1 MKVDTESRAVA
12 IPTPCGGEVLVDP
25 RHHRENVVRRLLAD
39 GVRTSTL
46 LRLLPEWEPLITRV
60 ATEQADAS

>member
-1 MKVDTESRAVA
+1 MTVDTESREVA
-12 IPTPCGGEVLVDP
+12 IPTPGGGEVLVDP
-25 RHHRENVVRRLLAD
+25 RDHREHVVRRLLAD

-60 ATEQADAS
+60 AAEDAGTS